1 MTPTNKYYYFM
12 VGESEKVL
20 SLKSG
25 GVLLS
30 SCPYS
35 VTLEMMKKRS

>member
-1 MTPTNKYYYFM
+1 MIPTNKYYYFM

-20 SLKSG
+20 SLKSE

-35 VTLEMMKKRS
+35 VTLEMMKKRP